1 MPKITFLPDNVT
13 TEVPEGT
20 TLLEAAQKAGVKMGS
35 ACGGVCAC
43 STCHVW
49 VQQGLASLSEQS
61 EKELDILDKAFDV
74 KPQSRLGCQS
84 EVSGQDVLVQI
95 TQESRR
101 TYFDEHPD
109 ERAALAATSPAAHGG
124 TP

>member
-1 MPKITFLPDNVT
+1 MPKVTFLPDNLAID
-13 TEVPEGT
+13 VPEGT
-20 TLLEAAQKAGVKMGS
+20 SILEAGQKVGAKIGS

-49 VQQGLASLSEQS
+49 VREGLTSLSEQS
-61 EKELDILDKAFDV
+61 EKEMDILDKAFDV
-74 KPQSRLGCQS
+74 KTISRLGCQS
-84 EVSGQDVLVQI
+84 EVSDTDVLVEI
-95 TQESRR
+95 TPESRK

-109 ERAALAATSPAAHGG
+109 ERKAQAPPAQERST

>member
-1 MPKITFLPDNVT
+1 MPKVTFLPDNVVV
-13 TEVPEGT
+13 EVPEGT
-20 TLLEAAQKAGVKMGS
+20 TLLEAAQKGGVKMGS

-49 VQQGLASLSEQS
+49 VRQGLKSLSEQS

-84 EVSGQDVLVQI
+84 EVSDEDVLVEI
-95 TQESRR
+95 TQESRK
-101 TYFDEHPD
+101 TYFDEHPE
-109 ERAALAATSPAAHGG
+109 ERNAAAPTGAEQGASP
-124 TP
+124 